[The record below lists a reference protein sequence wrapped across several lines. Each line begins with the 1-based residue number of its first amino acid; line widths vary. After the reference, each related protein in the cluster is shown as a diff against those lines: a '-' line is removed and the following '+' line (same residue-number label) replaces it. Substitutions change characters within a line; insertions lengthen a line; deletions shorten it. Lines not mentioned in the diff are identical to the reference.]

1 MKQWPTFDDDEDAA
15 IATKSGKV
23 KASNHT
29 VYMPNRSSKKRKL
42 NKEVMPEDSSNNR
55 KKKRISELED
65 IKKRKELFKDLKM
78 QVQSLGASQFS
89 GWDKRDWEKKRN
101 RNMGMKAQKNQKIPR
116 KILNGIRKKQK
127 EKIERREKEAKE
139 ADLVL
144 GKYKKKRKGGR
155 FDMKKK
161 KRVSRR

>member
-1 MKQWPTFDDDEDAA
+1 
-15 IATKSGKV
+15 
-23 KASNHT
+23 
-29 VYMPNRSSKKRKL
+29 
-42 NKEVMPEDSSNNR
+42 
-55 KKKRISELED
+55 
-65 IKKRKELFKDLKM
+65 
-78 QVQSLGASQFS
+78 
-89 GWDKRDWEKKRN
+89 
-101 RNMGMKAQKNQKIPR
+101 MGIKAQKNQKIPR

-127 EKIERREKEAKE
+127 EKIQRREKEAKE

>member
-1 MKQWPTFDDDEDAA
+1 MKIAA
-15 IATKSGKV
+15 VVIG
-23 KASNHT
+23 
-29 VYMPNRSSKKRKL
+29 
-42 NKEVMPEDSSNNR
+42 
-55 KKKRISELED
+55 KKRISELED

-127 EKIERREKEAKE
+127 EKIQRREKKPRKLILCLENIRRKE
-139 ADLVL
+139 KVADLI
-144 GKYKKKRKGGR
+144 
-155 FDMKKK
+155 
-161 KRVSRR
+161 